1 MSAHVTTRLS
11 LLLRI
16 RDAANAEAWS
26 RFVQIYAPMIHR
38 FGIRRGLQDAD
49 AADLTQDVLRAVSHS
64 IEKFEYDPETGKF
77 RCWLLT
83 IARYTLCRM
92 HQLRSR
98 QPTASGDSAVQEILE
113 ASPAHDPDLISWD
126 NEYTRRTFELAAEQV
141 RGQVEELTWLAFSK
155 TAIEQQDPATVAAEL
170 GIKVGTVYVS
180 KSRVLARLQ
189 KAVSEIEQV

>member
-16 RDAANAEAWS
+16 RDAANAEAWT
-26 RFVQIYAPMIHR
+26 RFVQIYAPVIHR
-38 FGIRRGLQDAD
+38 FGIGRGLQDAD

-64 IEKFEYDPETGKF
+64 IGRFEYDPEVGKF

-92 HQLRSR
+92 RQMSSR
-98 QPTASGDSAVQEILE
+98 QPVASGDSAVQALLE
-113 ASPAHDPDLISWD
+113 ENPTDDPDMVSWD
-126 NEYTRRTFELAAEQV
+126 DEYTRRTFELAAEKV
-141 RGQVEELTWLAFSK
+141 RGQVEDVTWLAFAK
-155 TAIEQQDPATVAAEL
+155 TAIEQQEPAAVAQEL
-170 GIKVGTVYVS
+170 GVKVGTVYVS
-180 KSRVLARLQ
+180 RSRVLARMQ

>member
-16 RDAANAEAWS
+16 RDAANAEAWT

-64 IEKFEYDPETGKF
+64 IEQFEYDPAKGKF

-83 IARYTLCRM
+83 IARYTMCRM
-92 HQLRSR
+92 HELKNH
-98 QPTASGDSAVQEILE
+98 QPIASGDSAVRNILE
-113 ASPAHDPDLISWD
+113 ASPTHDPDMISWD
-126 NEYTRRTFELAAEQV
+126 NEYTRRTFELAAEKV
-141 RGQVEELTWLAFSK
+141 RGQVEEVTWLAFSK
-155 TAIEQQDPATVAAEL
+155 TAIEQQDPATVAREL
-170 GIKVGTVYVS
+170 GVKVGTIYVS
-180 KSRVLARLQ
+180 RSRVLARMQ
-189 KAVSEIEQV
+189 KAVSEIEHV